1 MKIDELSL
9 ARQLDLVFKELDHEL
24 SGLDSGIVFVQIRNN
39 VIGKF
44 GIRHNPIAGRDGQ
57 MDMEEGGLNETQRTS
72 FRAMA
77 LETLKFKR
85 NWTHGEISYDFTV
98 RQGMILVDAT
108 MESNYNMASLMI
120 RYPRTNTYK
129 DSDMESSS

>member
-9 ARQLDLVFKELDHEL
+9 ARQLDLVFKELDNEL
-24 SGLDSGIVFVQIRNN
+24 SGLDSGVVFVQIRNN

-57 MDMEEGGLNETQRTS
+57 MDVEEGGLNVTQRTS

-129 DSDMESSS
+129 DSDMESTS

>member
-24 SGLDSGIVFVQIRNN
+24 SGLDSGVVFVQIRNN

-98 RQGMILVDAT
+98 RQGMMLVDAT

-129 DSDMESSS
+129 DSDMESTS

>member
-9 ARQLDLVFKELDHEL
+9 ARQLDLVFKELDNEL
-24 SGLDSGIVFVQIRNN
+24 SGLDSGVVFVQIRNN

-57 MDMEEGGLNETQRTS
+57 MDVEEGGLNETQRTS

-129 DSDMESSS
+129 DSDMESTS

>member
-24 SGLDSGIVFVQIRNN
+24 SGLDSGVVFVQIRNN

-57 MDMEEGGLNETQRTS
+57 MDVEEGGLNETQRAS

-129 DSDMESSS
+129 DSDMESTS

>member
-24 SGLDSGIVFVQIRNN
+24 SGLDSGVVFVQIRNN

-57 MDMEEGGLNETQRTS
+57 MAVEEGG
-72 FRAMA
+72 
-77 LETLKFKR
+77 
-85 NWTHGEISYDFTV
+85 
-98 RQGMILVDAT
+98 
-108 MESNYNMASLMI
+108 
-120 RYPRTNTYK
+120 
-129 DSDMESSS
+129 